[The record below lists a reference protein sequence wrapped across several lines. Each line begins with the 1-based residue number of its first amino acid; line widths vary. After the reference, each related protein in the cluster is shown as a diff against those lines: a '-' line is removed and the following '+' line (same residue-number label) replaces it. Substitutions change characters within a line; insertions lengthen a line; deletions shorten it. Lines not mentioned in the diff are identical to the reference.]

1 MEIGSM
7 SNPKEQERMKGSP
20 LEQEVVK
27 HLVSALNLEINP
39 EDIDP
44 EAPLF
49 YQGLGLD
56 SIDALEISVMVHQH
70 YGFEVKSDDP
80 ENTDNISSLRALC
93 RYIVCPENSN
103 PLIA

>member
-1 MEIGSM
+1 V
-7 SNPKEQERMKGSP
+7 SNPKEQEKMKGSP
-20 LEQEVVK
+20 LEKEVAK
-27 HLVSALNLEINP
+27 YLVSALALEIKP

-80 ENTDNISSLRALC
+80 ENTDNFSSLRALC
-93 RYIVCPENSN
+93 RYIEKHRVKP
-103 PLIA
+103 